1 MRGAYTHCN
10 RMSNGKAEQLQ
21 ALISACVQRIAAACE
36 WVLECVGSRVD
47 AKIGDLVI
55 DDDWD
60 EQ

>member
-1 MRGAYTHCN
+1 
-10 RMSNGKAEQLQ
+10 MSNGKAEQLQ